1 MHVVVGLPR
10 LSRRVTTTPSQGC
23 DFQMNNT
30 FLRALLYRSG
40 ATLGIKWLEPLA
52 LALECQVARARH
64 LPSILD

>member
-1 MHVVVGLPR
+1 MPVVVGLPR